1 MRSDI
6 IKKGSERA
14 PHRSLLRATEAREYI
29 EALEEFL
36 RQSAAAASAGRS
48 SGQGPPPPV

>member
-1 MRSDI
+1 VNEATRLF
-6 IKKGSERA
+6 SELVTD
-14 PHRSLLRATEAREYI
+14 PDRATEAREYI

-48 SGQGPPPPV
+48 SGQGLPPPV